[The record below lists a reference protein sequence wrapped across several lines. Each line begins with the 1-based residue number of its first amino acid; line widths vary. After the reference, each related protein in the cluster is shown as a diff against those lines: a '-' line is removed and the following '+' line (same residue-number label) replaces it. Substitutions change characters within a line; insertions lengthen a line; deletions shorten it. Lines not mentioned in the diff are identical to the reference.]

1 MNRIQR
7 KKADIVMRIEDFLA
21 SFNKRNQILKKKVE
35 IIMRIKEFLGFFEL
49 EKPGHKYLEFSYLKN
64 LSQSF
69 LDQEEPDLARRT
81 WRIAN
86 QKVMT

>member
-1 MNRIQR
+1 
-7 KKADIVMRIEDFLA
+7 
-21 SFNKRNQILKKKVE
+21 
-35 IIMRIKEFLGFFEL
+35 MRIKEFLGFFEL

-69 LDQEEPDLARRT
+69 LDQEELDLARRT